1 MKRVALGLLALCAGC
16 GSSAPSIHSFS
27 VDRDRILKGDS
38 VTFSWSVEGANKIE
52 IDPQPGTVTGNS
64 ATLSPQATAS
74 YVLHATNT
82 HGSTASQPVPV
93 NVVQNAIASFA
104 AFPDEVEA
112 GGTVEL
118 RWKLAIP
125 ATSSSVNGTAVAPGE
140 TTLRANPQGD
150 TTYVLSVRSALGSS
164 TASVR
169 VRVGARPSITSFGP
183 DVQTVERGTSTVLR
197 WTANF
202 ASTFTVTDG
211 TTTFAMGSLH
221 SLRVRPLRDTT
232 YTLTATNVFGN
243 SPPATAA
250 VTVSGDPANALAY
263 TDPPAGNEGL
273 RLVADPSSI
282 ASQVV
287 LKLVATSALSSL
299 SAIALDLPFDGTAAG
314 SRDGSARVSLHA
326 LAPGGPPDVAV
337 GKLDP
342 VTGSPTPAV
351 ALALP
356 LTGPL
361 AGTLAL
367 GIAQKPT
374 SIGGPPDA
382 ALAPGDAIAT
392 FKLDLVPQGGVGV
405 VFDGS
410 AGLLTPA
417 NGFRVRLRAAG
428 HDVVV
433 PVAIGKLE
441 TRL

>member
-1 MKRVALGLLALCAGC
+1 VL
-16 GSSAPSIHSFS
+16 
-27 VDRDRILKGDS
+27 
-38 VTFSWSVEGANKIE
+38 
-52 IDPQPGTVTGNS
+52 TV
-64 ATLSPQATAS
+64 Q
-74 YVLHATNT
+74 
-82 HGSTASQPVPV
+82 
-93 NVVQNAIASFA
+93 
-104 AFPDEVEA
+104 
-112 GGTVEL
+112 
-118 RWKLAIP
+118 
-125 ATSSSVNGTAVAPGE
+125 
-140 TTLRANPQGD
+140 
-150 TTYVLSVRSALGSS
+150 SALGSS

-169 VRVGARPSITSFGP
+169 VRVGARPLVTSFAADAP
-183 DVQTVERGTSTVLR
+183 SVQRGTSTVLR
-197 WTANF
+197 WTASF

-211 TTTFAMGSLH
+211 TTTFAVGSLH

-243 SPPATAA
+243 TTANTL
-250 VTVSGDPANALAY
+250 VTVSGDPSAALAY
-263 TDPPAGNEGL
+263 TDPPPGNEGL
-273 RLVADPSSI
+273 RLVADPTST
-282 ASQVV
+282 ATQAV
-287 LKLVATSALSSL
+287 LKLVATPALSSL

-326 LAPGGPPDVAV
+326 LTPGGPPDLAV

-356 LTGPL
+356 PTGPL

-392 FKLDLVPQGGVGV
+392 FKLDLVPEGGVGV

-410 AGLLTPA
+410 SGLLTPG
-417 NGFRVRLRAAG
+417 NGFRVRLRAGG
-428 HDVVV
+428 HDVAVA
-433 PVAIGKLE
+433 VAIGKLE

>member
-1 MKRVALGLLALCAGC
+1 LKRVVAALLALCAAC
-16 GSSAPSIHSFS
+16 GGAPSIHSFS
-27 VDRDRILKGDS
+27 ADRDRILKGDP
-38 VTFSWSVEGANKIE
+38 VTLSWNVDGANHIE
-52 IDPQPGTVTGNS
+52 IEPQPGTVTGSS
-64 ATLSPQATAS
+64 ATVSPQATTS

-82 HGSTASQPVPV
+82 HGSTASQPVQV
-93 NVVQNAIASFA
+93 SVVQNAIASFA

-140 TTLRANPQGD
+140 TTLRINPQGD
-150 TTYVLSVRSALGSS
+150 TTYVLTVQSALGSS

-169 VRVGARPSITSFGP
+169 VRVGARPLVTSFAADAP
-183 DVQTVERGTSTVLR
+183 SVQRGTSTVLR
-197 WTANF
+197 WTASF

-211 TTTFAMGSLH
+211 TTTFAVGSLH

-243 SPPATAA
+243 STANTA
-250 VTVSGDPANALAY
+250 VTVSGDFSAALSY
-263 TDPPAGNEGL
+263 TDPPVGNEGL
-273 RLVADPSSI
+273 RLVADP
-282 ASQVV
+282 ASTATQAI
-287 LKLVATSALSSL
+287 LKLVATSSLASL
-299 SAIALDLPFDGTAAG
+299 SAIALDLPFDGTVAG

-326 LAPGGPPDVAV
+326 VSPNGPPDLAV
-337 GKLDP
+337 GRLDP
-342 VTGSPTPAV
+342 ITGSPTPAV

-356 LTGPL
+356 GAGPL

-382 ALAPGDAIAT
+382 LLAPGDAIAT
-392 FKLDLVPQGGVGV
+392 FKLDLVPEGGVGV

-410 AGLLTPA
+410 SGLLTA
-417 NGFRVRLRAAG
+417 GNGFRVRLRAGG
-428 HDVVV
+428 HDVAV

>member
-1 MKRVALGLLALCAGC
+1 VKRAVVLFALCAAC
-16 GSSAPSIHSFS
+16 GGSAPSIHSFT
-27 VDRDRILKGDS
+27 VDRDRVLKGDT
-38 VTFSWSVEGANKIE
+38 VTFTWSVEGADKIE
-52 IDPQPGTVTGNS
+52 IDPQPGTVTGSS
-64 ATLSPQATAS
+64 ATVSPQATAA
-74 YVLHATNT
+74 YVLHASNLR
-82 HGSTASQPVPV
+82 GSSASQPVQV

-125 ATSSSVNGTAVAPGE
+125 ATSSSVNGSAVAPGE
-140 TTLRANPQGD
+140 TTLRTNPQGD
-150 TTYVLSVRSALGSS
+150 TTYVLNVKTALGSS

-169 VRVGARPSITSFGP
+169 VRVGARPIVSSFAADAP
-183 DVQTVERGTSTVLR
+183 SVQRGTSTVLR
-197 WTANF
+197 WTASF

-211 TTTFAMGSLH
+211 TTTFAVGSLH

-243 SPPATAA
+243 STANTP
-250 VTVSGDPANALAY
+250 VIVSGDFATALSY

-282 ASQVV
+282 GTQVV
-287 LKLVATSALSSL
+287 LKLVATSALPSL
-299 SAIALDLPFDGTAAG
+299 SAIALDLPFDGAAAG

-326 LAPGGPPDVAV
+326 LAPGGPPDLAV

-356 LTGPL
+356 VTGPL

-382 ALAPGDAIAT
+382 ALAAGDAIAT

-410 AGLLTPA
+410 GGLLTPA